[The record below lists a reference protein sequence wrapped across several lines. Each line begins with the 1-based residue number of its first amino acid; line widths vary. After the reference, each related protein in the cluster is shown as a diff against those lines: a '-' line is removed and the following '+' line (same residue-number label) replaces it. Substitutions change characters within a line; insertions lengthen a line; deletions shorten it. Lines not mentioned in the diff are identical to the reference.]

1 MILSKKNMIAMIL
14 AGGQGSRLGSL
25 TNDVAK
31 PAVPYGSRYRIID
44 FPLSNCANSGIDTV
58 GVLTQYQPLDLNT
71 YVGTGHP
78 WDLDRNDGGAY
89 ILPPYQKIE
98 GMDWYKNTANSVYQ
112 NIRFID
118 NFSPKY
124 VLILGGDHIYKMKY
138 DTMLRQHI
146 DKGADCTIAVY
157 EVPWDEA
164 SRFGIM
170 NTDESGLNI
179 VEFEEKPAEPKS
191 NLASMGIYIFTWDVL
206 RKELIEDEANP
217 NSSHDFGKDI
227 IPSMLSQNMVLSAY
241 HFSGYWKD
249 VGTIRSLWDAN
260 MDILDKPEEISF
272 KDPTWRV
279 YSRNPIKPAH
289 YIGSGAVVRNSCMT
303 DGCQIYGTVEH
314 SVLSHSVVVEEGA
327 VVKDSVLMPGVIV
340 RKNAVV
346 NKAIISMDT
355 VIGENAKIGGKQDK
369 ENPYYNQKLCSD
381 EISVIDRGL
390 MIKKGAVI
398 PGNTMVE
405 YREDLGDESVV
416 ESTVSALFR

>member
-1 MILSKKNMIAMIL
+1 MSKKNMIAMIL

-118 NFSPKY
+118 NFSPQY
-124 VLILGGDHIYKMKY
+124 VLILGGDHIYKMQY
-138 DTMLRQHI
+138 DDMLRQHV
-146 DKGADCTIAVY
+146 KEEAACTIAVY

-191 NLASMGIYIFTWDVL
+191 NLASMGIYIFDWAVL
-206 RKELIEDEANP
+206 RKELIDDEADP

-227 IPSMLSQNMVLSAY
+227 IPSMLRQNMKLSAY

-249 VGTIRSLWDAN
+249 VGTVRSLWDAN
-260 MDILDKPEEISF
+260 MDILDKPDEINF
-272 KDPTWRV
+272 KDPSWRI

-289 YIGSGAVVRNSCMT
+289 YIGKNASVKNSCMT
-303 DGCQIYGTVEH
+303 DGCEIYGSVEH
-314 SVLSHSVVVEEGA
+314 SVLSHSVVIEEGA
-327 VVKDSVLMPGVIV
+327 VVKDSVLMPGVRIC
-340 RKNAVV
+340 KNAEV

-355 VIGENAKIGGKQDK
+355 VIGENAKVGGKQDK

-390 MIKKGAVI
+390 VIKSGAVI
-398 PGNTMVE
+398 PGNSMVE
-405 YREDLGDESVV
+405 YREDLSEEDNVV
-416 ESTVSALFR
+416 ESTVSLSVR